1 MYTSVIFSEKDMK
14 RTQLEYRILVFEAIL
29 YLAVLII
36 AAKLFGELMHRINQP
51 TIIGNVLA
59 GIIVGPALLA
69 IVEPIDAIELFTS
82 IGVFFLFFLI
92 GLEEIDLAGIFSVM
106 KGRIFAGSAVA
117 FLIPFFVAGFFGLS
131 LDMNFTQSFA
141 IGSVIAASSLGVTA
155 KILSDLGKLKSAI
168 GLEIFTVTA
177 IVEFIAIIVTSV
189 LIQVNSSD
197 TPMISEFFWLF
208 AKMIIFFA
216 VAGLL
221 SVFVLPRFFRM
232 LKKHLPGQQIYFSIV
247 IGIILLVAYFAEVSG
262 IHGAIGAL
270 LLGIAV
276 SRMAKDEYSDIS
288 KNIGVI
294 GHGIFIPIFFAGIG
308 LHFSFG
314 FLNLDLWVIAVFI
327 GIIIGVKFVSSYIAV
342 RIAKM
347 RPATTVAYGVM
358 AKGAVDLALM
368 LSLLQAHILEDDLFS
383 LLVFG
388 TLLTMVI
395 SSVELQR
402 KLKKIIHVKVGTLE
416 LGLMPIY
423 FRRVVS
429 DVPAIA
435 VIVTDFP
442 KTTPLLT
449 IKAFLE
455 QNNVNKKPFLVIDSN
470 DKLVGLVS
478 KREIDKFNKKTF
490 DALTINDVMF
500 KKFHT
505 VSPDE
510 YLYSVI
516 QKMNSHHFDIVPVV
530 DPKDDRLVGIVTTHS
545 IMNLLTETKQS

>member
-1 MYTSVIFSEKDMK
+1 MIPHDYC
-14 RTQLEYRILVFEAIL
+14 ILVFEAIL

-59 GIIVGPALLA
+59 GIIVGPTLLA
-69 IVEPIDAIELFTS
+69 IVEPINAIELFTS

-92 GLEEIDLAGIFSVM
+92 GLQEIDLAGIFNVM

-131 LDMNFTQSFA
+131 LDMNFTQAFA

-155 KILSDLGKLKSAI
+155 KILSDLGKLKSTI

-197 TPMISEFFWLF
+197 TPEVSEFFWLF

-216 VAGLL
+216 VAGIL
-221 SVFVLPRFFRM
+221 SVFILPRFFRM
-232 LKKHLPGQQIYFSIV
+232 LKKHLKDQQIYFGII
-247 IGIILLVAYFAEVSG
+247 IGVILLVAYFAEVSG

-276 SRMAKDEYSDIS
+276 SRMAKDDYSEIS

-308 LHFSFG
+308 LHFSLG
-314 FLNLDLWVIAVFI
+314 FLNLDWWIIAVFI

-347 RPATTVAYGVM
+347 RPARTVAYGVM

-368 LSLLQAHILEDDLFS
+368 LSLLQADILDNDLFS

-388 TLLTMVI
+388 TLLTMII
-395 SSVELQR
+395 SSIELQR
-402 KLKKIIHVKVGTLE
+402 KLKKIIHVKVGTVE

-435 VIVTDFP
+435 VIETDFP

-449 IKAFLE
+449 VESFLN
-455 QNNVNKKPFLVIDSN
+455 QNVLTKKPYLVIDAN
-470 DKLVGLVS
+470 NQLVGLIS
-478 KREIDKFNKKTF
+478 KREIDKFHKKTF
-490 DALTINDVMF
+490 DAITIDDVMY
-500 KKFHT
+500 KKVNT

-516 QKMNSHHFDIVPVV
+516 QKMNSHPFDIIPVV
-530 DPKDDRLVGIVTTHS
+530 NPNNGHVIGIVTTQG
-545 IMNLLTETKQS
+545 IMNLLSETQKS

>member
-1 MYTSVIFSEKDMK
+1 M
-14 RTQLEYRILVFEAIL
+14 VFEAIL

-36 AAKLFGELMHRINQP
+36 AAKLLGELMHRINQP

-69 IVEPIDAIELFTS
+69 IVEPINAIEFFTS

-92 GLEEIDLAGIFSVM
+92 GLQEIDLAGIFRVM
-106 KGRIFAGSAVA
+106 RGRIFAGSAVA

-131 LDMNFTQSFA
+131 LDMNFTQAFA

-197 TPMISEFFWLF
+197 TPVVSEFFWLF

-216 VAGLL
+216 VAALL
-221 SVFVLPRFFRM
+221 SVYVLPKFFRM
-232 LKKHLPGQQIYFSIV
+232 LKKHLRGKQIYFGV
-247 IGIILLVAYFAEVSG
+247 IIGVILLVAYLAEISG
-262 IHGAIGAL
+262 IHGAVGAL
-270 LLGIAV
+270 LLGIAM

-288 KNIGVI
+288 TNIGVI
-294 GHGIFIPIFFAGIG
+294 GHGLFIPIFFAGIG
-308 LHFSFG
+308 LHFSLG
-314 FLNLDLWVIAVFI
+314 FLNLDLWIIAVFI

-368 LSLLQAHILEDDLFS
+368 LSLLQAHILDDELFS

-416 LGLMPIY
+416 LGLLPIY

-442 KTTPLLT
+442 RITPLLT
-449 IKAFLE
+449 VKAFLE
-455 QNNVNKKPFLVIDSN
+455 QNELNKNPFLVIDAN

-478 KREIDKFNKKTF
+478 KREINRYHKKTF
-490 DALTINDVMF
+490 DAITIDDVMY
-500 KKFHT
+500 KKVYT

-516 QKMNSHHFDIVPVV
+516 QKMNSHPFDIIPVV
-530 DPKDDRLVGIVTTHS
+530 DPVNEHVIGIVTTQS
-545 IMNLLTETKQS
+545 IMNLLTETQKS

>member
-1 MYTSVIFSEKDMK
+1 MTA
-14 RTQLEYRILVFEAIL
+14 LEDHILVFEAIL

-36 AAKLFGELMHRINQP
+36 AAKLLGEFMHRINQP

-69 IVEPIDAIELFTS
+69 IVEPINAIELFTS

-92 GLEEIDLAGIFSVM
+92 GLQEIDLAGIFRVM
-106 KGRIFAGSAVA
+106 RGRIFAGSAVA

-131 LDMNFTQSFA
+131 LDMNFTQAFA

-197 TPMISEFFWLF
+197 TPVVSEFFWLF

-221 SVFVLPRFFRM
+221 SVYVLPKFFRM
-232 LKKHLPGQQIYFSIV
+232 LKKHLRGKQIYFGV
-247 IGIILLVAYFAEVSG
+247 IIGVILLVAYLAEISG
-262 IHGAIGAL
+262 IHGAVGAL
-270 LLGIAV
+270 LLGIAM

-288 KNIGVI
+288 TNIGVI
-294 GHGIFIPIFFAGIG
+294 GHGLFIPIFFAGIG
-308 LHFSFG
+308 LHFSLG
-314 FLNLDLWVIAVFI
+314 FLNLDLWIIAVFI

-368 LSLLQAHILEDDLFS
+368 LSLLQAHILDDELFS

-416 LGLMPIY
+416 LGLLPIY

-442 KTTPLLT
+442 RTTPLLT
-449 IKAFLE
+449 VKAFLE
-455 QNNVNKKPFLVIDSN
+455 QNDLNKKPFLVIDAN

-478 KREIDKFNKKTF
+478 KREINRYHKKTF
-490 DALTINDVMF
+490 DAITIDDVMY
-500 KKFHT
+500 KKVYT

-516 QKMNSHHFDIVPVV
+516 QKMNSHPFDIIPVI
-530 DPKDDRLVGIVTTHS
+530 DPVNEHVIGIVTTQS
-545 IMNLLTETKQS
+545 IMNLLTETQKS